1 MLKDYI
7 NKRLQGIN
15 SSSELKNELVMWSEF
30 KDEID
35 LLMINK
41 KFLEFGDEE
50 DSDLGIELV
59 EGSYDIDDLELEE
72 IYKNYVFN
80 YKIFLK

>member
-59 EGSYDIDDLELEE
+59 EGSYDIEDLELEE